1 MRLQLR
7 PQGPPLL
14 FGADGRCA
22 PRRGS
27 GRYLTSLP
35 TALDVASDGRQ
46 RHPKQARDLHPR
58 RSPVHRPQHPQ
69 PQVLRVAV
77 HGGSVSSTQSFCKP
91 LYEATQREKKPRC
104 VPVVKP
110 TLETLGA
117 TFCRFLAGYREHR
130 GGWDPVSR
138 PSRGLTRTSKLLF
151 VHGATP
157 LPAVVCPE
165 PIVPKTLMM
174 LAPPVTEPTAH
185 GENQQAARQD
195 ASHYAVPPLSLRPAG
210 RSSGSTINYNGVA
223 CHIRK

>member
-1 MRLQLR
+1 MFNPDFLR
-7 PQGPPLL
+7 KAGLGFSENRRP
-14 FGADGRCA
+14 D
-22 PRRGS
+22 RGS
-27 GRYLTSLP
+27 ELNS
-35 TALDVASDGRQ
+35 
-46 RHPKQARDLHPR
+46 
-58 RSPVHRPQHPQ
+58 
-69 PQVLRVAV
+69 
-77 HGGSVSSTQSFCKP
+77 
-91 LYEATQREKKPRC
+91 YEATQREKKLRC

-130 GGWDPVSR
+130 EGWDPVSW
-138 PSRGLTRTSKLLF
+138 PSRGLTWTSKLLF

-174 LAPPVTEPTAH
+174 LAPPVTKPTAH

-210 RSSGSTINYNGVA
+210 RSSGSTINHNGVA
-223 CHIRK
+223 CHIRKEPTPNPRGCRHPEGVYQQVPVRFGPKSAPTRTSRKKGTKRRAPPTARTASGRWP